1 MRGLE
6 ARSELLRQAA
16 VEVGCCRK
24 KLVARE
30 NRCAQCDFG
39 GLKLRHVERDIP
51 GPVRPSISAGKERK
65 VSRKKDRK
73 MRAEFITIQIQLDS
87 EPLILTKAHF
97 HQW

>member
-30 NRCAQCDFG
+30 NRCGQCDFG

-65 VSRKKDRK
+65 VSTINCFTKVKK
-73 MRAEFITIQIQLDS
+73 AEDLKS
-87 EPLILTKAHF
+87 SH
-97 HQW
+97 WVG